1 MTRFTFTFAAMFMS
15 SIAFGATI
23 DGDRSVFTWTGSKIT
38 GSKHF
43 GNLSPVSSDIAVTGG
58 ELSGGTVELD
68 LRTFTVNDLEGKWAQ
83 KFLTHMKSTD
93 FFNVAEFPTA
103 KLTMKSVTNG
113 TASGTLT
120 IRGKSHPVT
129 FPVSKKDG
137 GYVGTMTFDRTKYGM
152 VYKSGSFFVDLGDK
166 VINDEVTVDFE
177 VYLTE

>member
-1 MTRFTFTFAAMFMS
+1 MIRTAFTFAALLVGNL
-15 SIAFGATI
+15 AFGATI

-43 GNLSPVSSDIAVTGG
+43 GNLSPVASNIAVTSG
-58 ELSGGTVELD
+58 ELTGGTVELD

-83 KFLTHMKSTD
+83 KFLTHMKSSD
-93 FFNVAEFPTA
+93 FFNVTEFPTA
-103 KLTMKSVTNG
+103 KLTMDAVTNG

-120 IRGKSHPVT
+120 IRGKSHPVS

-137 GYVGTMTFDRTKYGM
+137 GYVGTMTFDRTKFGM
-152 VYKSGSFFVDLGDK
+152 IYKSGSFFVDLGDK
-166 VINDEVTVDFE
+166 VINDEVTVDFV